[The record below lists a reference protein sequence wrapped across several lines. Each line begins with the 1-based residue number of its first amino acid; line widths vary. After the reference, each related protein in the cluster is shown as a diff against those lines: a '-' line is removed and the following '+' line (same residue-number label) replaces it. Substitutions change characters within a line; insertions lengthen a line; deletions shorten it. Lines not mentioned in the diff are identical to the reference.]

1 MHALVL
7 STTLSEDDFALLL
20 KKGNHANPS
29 NQHFYSSFMK
39 MLAIHYNVD
48 VLSYRPLT
56 IFKNQWIKKEESE
69 SNNIHFHYLSF
80 FNFPKIKSLQIAH
93 YSLKKIRKYIHSD
106 TILFVD
112 SLNIALVKLAFRI
125 SKKFH
130 LPIVGIITDHPKN
143 ITGVTKI

>member
-29 NQHFYSSFMK
+29 NQHFYSSFIK
-39 MLAIHYNVD
+39 MLAVHYNVD

-80 FNFPKIKSLQIAH
+80 FNFPKIKSLHFQNF
-93 YSLKKIRKYIHSD
+93 S
-106 TILFVD
+106 
-112 SLNIALVKLAFRI
+112 
-125 SKKFH
+125 
-130 LPIVGIITDHPKN
+130 
-143 ITGVTKI
+143 